1 MTESDSKEATDTDGS
16 RIFNILNH
24 LNDAWL
30 ASPNLRLTQLINI
43 LTVGFAPGVLSD
55 ADFLDRL
62 LRWVEW
68 DDACD
73 EAGFDVPDCFAWMI
87 GTEGAN
93 K

>member
-1 MTESDSKEATDTDGS
+1 MTESDSKESTDTDGS

-43 LTVGFAPGVLSD
+43 LTTGFAPGVLSD
-55 ADFLDRL
+55 ADFLNRL

-73 EAGFDVPDCFAWMI
+73 ESGFDVPGRVARMI
-87 GTEGAN
+87 GTEGA
-93 K
+93 KK